1 MSELTFIKGKD
12 ACLEDSIASMQ
23 STLKTMGF
31 EIEEAS
37 WLNPVNNVFSL
48 HINDKRCPGLFT
60 NGKGTSRKSTL
71 ASALGE
77 YLERLSTNYFFS
89 DYWLDSSQS
98 NQAWLYYPD
107 EKHYTEA
114 TIQECLTPELWDF
127 YNSTDELGFNELLSF
142 NDSDDVV
149 KAIPLK
155 NAHTQEVAYF
165 PMNLLS
171 NLYASNGLSA
181 GNTDV
186 EAQVQ
191 GLSEIFERW
200 VKNKILRENL
210 CLPEIPNEVVQSFPA
225 IVEAV
230 EALKKVGIDVSMRD
244 ASLGGVFPVI
254 NVTLFEQ
261 KTGTCFASFGA
272 HPIFEVALERTLTES
287 LQGRNLDN
295 LDGFQIPVFD
305 AFAVAEDE
313 NIENHFIDSSGLIHA
328 NFISENYDF
337 DFVHWDFSDNTQT
350 QWKLLCDLV
359 VQQGSQVYVGN
370 YNHCGFEACR
380 IVVPGM
386 SEIYPTEELIE
397 SNQNVGRLLREALLE
412 LPNSLDYTGLAEL
425 IDDLGL
431 SDHQGV
437 ASLIG
442 LMPDPGSFWGELKV
456 VELRFWALL
465 ASKDYEAAF
474 EGVQDAIYFVN
485 PNSKWLLTYN
495 ALKFCLEM
503 VVEDCVD
510 RNLTEQLF
518 GHELS
523 DQAWLH
529 IYADS
534 VFDRQDLGVS
544 IFMKSQ
550 RHQALMRIYQEAQL
564 VKSAGFK

>member
-23 STLKTMGF
+23 ATLNTMGF

-89 DYWLDSSQS
+89 DYWLNSSQI

-114 TIQECLTPELWDF
+114 TIHECLTPDLWGF

-155 NAHTQEVAYF
+155 NAHTQEVTYF

-230 EALKKVGIDVSMRD
+230 EALKKVGVEVSMRD
-244 ASLGGVFPVI
+244 ASLGGDFPVI
-254 NVTLFEQ
+254 NVTLFER

-287 LQGRNLDN
+287 LQGRHLDN
-295 LDGFQIPVFD
+295 LDGFQMPVFD

-337 DFVHWDFSDNTQT
+337 EFVNWDFSDNTQT
-350 QWKLLCDLV
+350 QWELLCDLV

-386 SEIYPTEELIE
+386 SEIYPAEELVE
-397 SNQNVGRLLREALLE
+397 SNQNVGRLLREALVE
-412 LPNSLDYTGLAEL
+412 LPNSLDYSGLSEL
-425 IDDLGL
+425 IEGLGL
-431 SDHQGV
+431 SDHQGI

-442 LMPDPGSFWGELKV
+442 LMPDPGSFWAELKV

-465 ASKDYEAAF
+465 ASKDYEGAF

-485 PNSKWLLTYN
+485 PNSQWLLTYN

-503 VVEDCVD
+503 VVEECVD

-518 GHELS
+518 GRELS
-523 DQAWLH
+523 DQAWSH
-529 IYADS
+529 IYGES
-534 VFDRQDLGVS
+534 VFDRQDLGLS
-544 IFMKSQ
+544 IFENSQ
-550 RHQALMRIYQEAQL
+550 RHQALMHIYQEAQS
-564 VKSAGFK
+564 VKLAGFN

>member
-1 MSELTFIKGKD
+1 MSELTYIKGKD
-12 ACLEDSIASMQ
+12 ACLEDSIAKMQ
-23 STLKTMGF
+23 TTLKTMDF

-48 HINDKRCPGLFT
+48 HINDQRCPGLFT

-77 YLERLSTNYFFS
+77 FLERLSTNYFFS
-89 DYWLDSSQS
+89 DYWLNVKEN

-107 EKHYTEA
+107 EKHFDETN
-114 TIQECLTPELWDF
+114 IGSCLTPELWGF

-142 NDSDDVV
+142 NDSDETV

-155 NAHTQEVAYF
+155 NNTTQEVVYF
-165 PMNLLS
+165 PMNLLN

-181 GNTDV
+181 GNTAL

-200 VKNKILRENL
+200 VKNTILRENL
-210 CLPEIPNEVVQSFPA
+210 CLPEIPNEVVEEFPA

-230 EALKKVGIDVSMRD
+230 EALKKAGIEVSMRD
-244 ASLGGVFPVI
+244 ASLGGQFPVI

-261 KTGTCFASFGA
+261 KTGTCFASFGS

-287 LQGRNLDN
+287 LQGRHLDN
-295 LDGFQIPVFD
+295 LDGFQLPVFD
-305 AFAVAEDE
+305 AYAVAEDE
-313 NIENHFIDSSGLIHA
+313 NIENHFIDSSGLIHV
-328 NFISENYDF
+328 NFLSQNYDF
-337 DFVHWDFSDNTQT
+337 EFVNWDFSGDTQLQWDSLCALVEQQKT
-350 QWKLLCDLV
+350 QV
-359 VQQGSQVYVGN
+359 FVAN

-397 SNQNVGRLLREALLE
+397 SNQNIGRLLREALLA
-412 LPNSLDYTGLAEL
+412 LPNSKDYLGLVDL
-425 IDDLGL
+425 IEDLGF

-442 LMPDPGSFWGELKV
+442 LMPDPGTFWAELKM

-465 ASKDYEAAF
+465 AAKEF
-474 EGVQDAIYFVN
+474 EGAFDAVQDAIYFVN
-485 PNSKWLLTYN
+485 PKSKWLLKYN

-503 VVEDCVD
+503 MVEDCVD
-510 RNLTEQLF
+510 RQTSELLF
-518 GHELS
+518 GQELS
-523 DQAWLH
+523 DQAWLYLSGN
-529 IYADS
+529 I
-534 VFDRQDLGVS
+534 VFDDQDLGLD
-544 IFMKSQ
+544 IFNNSQ
-550 RHQALMRIYQEAQL
+550 RHQALLDIYEKANK
-564 VKSAGFK
+564 VKSLSNF